1 MIWLVPFIRTEVF
14 LIDIANCLII
24 SRSIHSLSL
33 KIEMSSGDLLFP
45 VKLLKETIKAGFS
58 LKFKNSL
65 VLDNFL
71 ASLEI
76 YVIVFKNVLFQII
89 L

>member
-1 MIWLVPFIRTEVF
+1 
-14 LIDIANCLII
+14 
-24 SRSIHSLSL
+24 
-33 KIEMSSGDLLFP
+33 MSSGDLLFP